1 MIGDSNVG
9 MMVAIL
15 VIVAIFSVIAI
26 LTRYRKCKP
35 DQIMVIYGR
44 TGSKEKSAKLIHGGG
59 SFVWPIVQGVDYL
72 SLRPFQVDCFLKGA
86 ISAQNIRVNVPTIIT
101 VAISTDAAVMQ
112 NAAERL
118 LGRPHSEI
126 EADVKD
132 LAYGQMRGIISDMK
146 IEELNNDRDKF
157 VEQIR
162 KNLGTELNKLGLDI
176 INVNI
181 ADIVDEA
188 NYIVNLGKESSSRAQ
203 NQAEANIEEQRKLG
217 QIKIAEQTRER
228 ETKIAEQIREKETQ
242 IAEIDKDRA
251 IKVAEA
257 NRIKEASVA
266 EARAQQ
272 ESAIAESQ
280 SKKDINIAE
289 ADKRAKVGRNEA
301 NKAVANS
308 NAELRVIQAEADRIS
323 GEAEVKSNAD
333 IQIQK
338 ELKNQQIEE
347 SRAKRVETQL
357 RADRIVPAEMNKQE
371 TILNAQAQSEK
382 LIIQAEAE
390 AEAKLRVAKAEAEA
404 IRLKALAEAEGK
416 QKALEAEAEGF
427 RKMMEAADKNPEIA
441 VKYKFINECKEI
453 AGVQVK
459 AFEHMNFGNVQVW
472 DSGNGTTSRFMESII
487 KTAAPALN
495 IMKEMNIP
503 MLSDKLKGD
512 ETDSEPKDL

>member
-1 MIGDSNVG
+1 MNQLI
-9 MMVAIL
+9 AIL
-15 VIVAIFSVIAI
+15 VVVVL
-26 LTRYRKCKP
+26 LTMVGLLSRYKKCKP
-35 DQIMVIYGR
+35 DEIMVIYGK
-44 TGSKEKSAKLIHGGG
+44 TGNKEKSARLIHGGG
-59 SFVWPIVQGVDYL
+59 AFILPVIQGVEYL
-72 SLRPFQVDCFLKGA
+72 SLRPFQVDCLLKGA

-101 VAISTDAAVMQ
+101 VAISTDNDVMQ

-132 LAYGQMRGIISDMK
+132 LAYGQMRAIISDMT
-146 IEELNNDRDKF
+146 IEGLNNDRDKF
-157 VEQIR
+157 VDMIR
-162 KNLGTELNKLGLDI
+162 KNLANELNKLGLDI

-188 NYIVNLGKESSSRAQ
+188 NYIVNLGKESASRAK
-203 NQAEANIEEQRKLG
+203 NQAEANIEEQTKLG
-217 QIKIAEQTRER
+217 QIKIAEQIRER
-228 ETKIAEQIREKETQ
+228 ETSIAT
-242 IAEIDKDRA
+242 IDQERA
-251 IKVAEA
+251 TKVAEA
-257 NRIKEASVA
+257 NRIKESSVA
-266 EARAQQ
+266 ESRAQQ

-280 SKKDINIAE
+280 SKKEINIAE
-289 ADKRAKVGRNEA
+289 ADKQAKIGQNEA
-301 NKAVANS
+301 SKAIAES
-308 NAELRVIQAEADRIS
+308 NAELRVIQAEADRKS

-333 IQIQK
+333 IQIQR

-347 SRAKRVETQL
+347 TRAKRVETQL
-357 RADRIVPAEMNKQE
+357 MADRIVPAEMNKKE
-371 TILNAQAQSEK
+371 TILNAQAESERR
-382 LIIQAEAE
+382 IIQAEAE

-416 QKALEAEAEGF
+416 QKYLEAEAEGF
-427 RKMMEAADKNPEIA
+427 RKMMEAADKNPDIA

-495 IMKEMNIP
+495 IMKDMNIP
-503 MLSDKLKGD
+503 LVSDKLKGD
-512 ETDSEPKDL
+512 SDNAGSEPAEISDVEDKK

>member
-1 MIGDSNVG
+1 MEDSNVG
-9 MMVAIL
+9 MIIAIL
-15 VIVAIFSVIAI
+15 VAVAIFSVIVV

-44 TGSKEKSAKLIHGGG
+44 TGAKEKSAKLIHGGG
-59 SFVWPIVQGVDYL
+59 SFVWPIIQGVDYL

-101 VAISTDAAVMQ
+101 VAISTDTSVMQ

-157 VEQIR
+157 VDMIR
-162 KNLGTELNKLGLDI
+162 KNLGTELSKLGLDI

-228 ETKIAEQIREKETQ
+228 ETKIAEQIREKETS

-257 NRIKEASVA
+257 NRIKEA
-266 EARAQQ
+266 
-272 ESAIAESQ
+272 
-280 SKKDINIAE
+280 
-289 ADKRAKVGRNEA
+289 
-301 NKAVANS
+301 
-308 NAELRVIQAEADRIS
+308 
-323 GEAEVKSNAD
+323 
-333 IQIQK
+333 
-338 ELKNQQIEE
+338 
-347 SRAKRVETQL
+347 
-357 RADRIVPAEMNKQE
+357 
-371 TILNAQAQSEK
+371 
-382 LIIQAEAE
+382 
-390 AEAKLRVAKAEAEA
+390 
-404 IRLKALAEAEGK
+404 
-416 QKALEAEAEGF
+416 
-427 RKMMEAADKNPEIA
+427 
-441 VKYKFINECKEI
+441 
-453 AGVQVK
+453 
-459 AFEHMNFGNVQVW
+459 
-472 DSGNGTTSRFMESII
+472 
-487 KTAAPALN
+487 
-495 IMKEMNIP
+495 
-503 MLSDKLKGD
+503 
-512 ETDSEPKDL
+512 

>member
-1 MIGDSNVG
+1 MEVYGTL
-9 MMVAIL
+9 VAIL
-15 VIVAIFSVIAI
+15 IAVAILTVIGI

-35 DQIMVIYGR
+35 DQIMVIYGK
-44 TGSKEKSAKLIHGGG
+44 TGNKERSAHLVHGGG
-59 SFVWPIVQGVDYL
+59 AFVWPVIQGIEYL
-72 SLRPFQVDCFLKGA
+72 SLRPFQIDCFLKGA

-101 VAISTDAAVMQ
+101 VAISTDPEVMQ

-118 LGRPHSEI
+118 LGRPHEEI
-126 EADVKD
+126 ENDVKD
-132 LAYGQMRGIISDMK
+132 MAYGQMRAIISDMT
-146 IEELNNDRDKF
+146 IEGLNNDRDKF
-157 VEQIR
+157 VDMIR
-162 KNLGTELNKLGLDI
+162 NNLTNELNKLGLDI

-188 NYIVNLGKESSSRAQ
+188 NYIVNLGKESASRAK
-203 NQAEANIEEQRKLG
+203 NQAEANIEEQTKLG
-217 QIKIAEQTRER
+217 QIKVAEQVKER
-228 ETKIAEQIREKETQ
+228 ETSIA
-242 IAEIDKDRA
+242 AIDQERA

-257 NRIKEASVA
+257 NRMKESSVA
-266 EARAQQ
+266 ESRAQQ

-280 SKKDINIAE
+280 SKKEINIAE
-289 ADKRAKVGRNEA
+289 ADKRAKIGRNEA

-308 NAELRVIQAEADRIS
+308 NAELRVIQAEADRLS

-338 ELKNQQIEE
+338 EMKNQQIEE

-357 RADRIVPAEMNKQE
+357 KADRIVPAEMSKQE
-371 TILNAQAQSEK
+371 TILNAQASSER
-382 LIIQAEAE
+382 IVIQAQAEAD
-390 AEAKLRVAKAEAEA
+390 AKLRVAKAEAEA

-416 QKALEAEAEGF
+416 QKYLEAEAEGF
-427 RKMMEAADKNPEIA
+427 RKMMEAADKNPDIA

-503 MLSDKLKGD
+503 LMSEKLGGGD
-512 ETDSEPKDL
+512 NPSKDNQQESKDDAPKDL

>member
-1 MIGDSNVG
+1 
-9 MMVAIL
+9 
-15 VIVAIFSVIAI
+15 
-26 LTRYRKCKP
+26 
-35 DQIMVIYGR
+35 MVIYGK
-44 TGSKEKSAKLIHGGG
+44 TGNKEKSARLIHGGG
-59 SFVWPIVQGVDYL
+59 AFILPVIQGVEYL

-101 VAISTDAAVMQ
+101 VAISTDNDVMQ

-132 LAYGQMRGIISDMK
+132 LAYGQMRAIISDMT
-146 IEELNNDRDKF
+146 IEGLNNDRDKF
-157 VEQIR
+157 VDMIR
-162 KNLGTELNKLGLDI
+162 KNLANELNKLGLDI

-181 ADIVDEA
+181 ADMDEA
-188 NYIVNLGKESSSRAQ
+188 NYIVNLGKESASRAK
-203 NQAEANIEEQRKLG
+203 NQAEANIEEQTKLG
-217 QIKIAEQTRER
+217 QIKIAEQIRER
-228 ETKIAEQIREKETQ
+228 ETSIAT
-242 IAEIDKDRA
+242 IDQERA
-251 IKVAEA
+251 TKVAEA
-257 NRIKEASVA
+257 NRIKESSVA
-266 EARAQQ
+266 ESRAQQ

-280 SKKDINIAE
+280 SKKEINIAE
-289 ADKRAKVGRNEA
+289 ADKQAKIGQNEA
-301 NKAVANS
+301 SKAIAES
-308 NAELRVIQAEADRIS
+308 NAELRVIQAEADRKS

-333 IQIQK
+333 IQIQR

-347 SRAKRVETQL
+347 TRAKRVETQL
-357 RADRIVPAEMNKQE
+357 MADRIVPAEMSKKE
-371 TILNAQAQSEK
+371 TILNAQAESERR
-382 LIIQAEAE
+382 IIQAEAE

-416 QKALEAEAEGF
+416 QKYLEAEAEGF
-427 RKMMEAADKNPEIA
+427 RKMMEAADKNPDIA

-495 IMKEMNIP
+495 IMKDMNIP
-503 MLSDKLKGD
+503 LVSDKLKGD
-512 ETDSEPKDL
+512 SDNAGSEPAEISDVEDKK